1 MPKVIKDIEETIFEA
16 ASELFGEQG
25 YKNTDMKEI
34 AQKSGIA
41 VGTLYNYYS
50 NKKALF
56 LTVFKKSWENTFVKL
71 DEIIEEE
78 GNSLDRIKKLIRVI
92 YLDVEKRG
100 GMGNQLLKEN
110 IISEE
115 EVIKTIKEDVLGRI
129 GVLIQE
135 IETQYNTEI
144 EESKKDRLV
153 KMLFMTILAFI
164 NEFKGEKEENFEF
177 IDYLLDSLLIK

>member
-1 MPKVIKDIEETIFEA
+1 MPKVIKDVEETIFEA

-25 YKNTDMKEI
+25 YKNTDMKQI

-56 LTVFKKSWENTFVKL
+56 LTVFKKSWEHTFVEL
-71 DEIIEEE
+71 DRIIEGD
-78 GNSLDRIKKLIRVI
+78 GNSLDKIKKLTRVI

-110 IISEE
+110 VISEE
-115 EVIKTIKEDVLGRI
+115 EVIKTIRKDVLGRI
-129 GVLIQE
+129 GILIKE
-135 IETQYNTEI
+135 VEKEYNIEI
-144 EESKKDRLV
+144 EESKKDRLI
-153 KMLFMTILAFI
+153 KMIFMTVLAFI
-164 NEFKGEKEENFEF
+164 NEFRGEKEKNFEF
-177 IDYLLDSLLIK
+177 IDYLIDSILIK